1 MNLHNLGL
9 VTALWTAGQIAAQT
23 TIVVP
28 NNIITGQHSIA
39 QYVSGISGLDGPKIT
54 PVVNSTSY
62 DWWYFDAVSSD
73 ASMGIVVV
81 LYLSTDLG
89 FPFVP
94 PGSALSADVFATF
107 DDGSL
112 VFLPLNNVPGDAG
125 SAIITTNGDGASG
138 VWEGTGF
145 SFDGTPDLSRYAVI
159 IDNPTLG
166 ISGTLDL
173 KSVSI

>member
-1 MNLHNLGL
+1 MNLRNIGL
-9 VTALWTAGQIAAQT
+9 VSAICAAVQVTAQT
-23 TIVVP
+23 TITVP
-28 NNIITGQHSIA
+28 NNIIIGQDSTA
-39 QYVSGISGLDGPKIT
+39 QYISGSSSLDGPKIT

-62 DWWYFDAVSSD
+62 DWWYFDAVSDD

-94 PGSALSADVFATF
+94 PGSALSVDIFATF
-107 DDGSL
+107 GDGSL
-112 VFLPLNNVPGDAG
+112 VFLPLNDVPGDAG
-125 SAIITTNGDGASG
+125 SAIITTDGDGASG

-145 SFDGTPDLSRYAVI
+145 SFDGTPDLSSYTVI